1 MRIGINQFC
10 FPSPCGVREA
20 MERAKALGYECM
32 EICLT
37 ADQQPGR
44 SAGGV
49 TDALDISGYF
59 NPLLHEHA
67 GEAEFTALRAL
78 SEEVGMPLSSVGGIV
93 SFSIYPL
100 TAREE
105 ETARKSMD
113 AVRRMLDGAQAV
125 GASAALVIPGMLT
138 PDMGYQEGYDLAQ
151 ERLALLADYAPGVC
165 LMIENVW
172 NNMLYSPLEMARFVD
187 ETGRANL
194 GICFDIANARRFG
207 YPEQWIRTLG
217 KRIREFHCKDY
228 RMSVDNINGF
238 TNLLDGDVNYPAVME
253 AIRETGFDGDLM
265 VELIPPAHFLVDQTL
280 RHARETLETLCQ
292 NSELRG

>member
-10 FPSPCGVREA
+10 FPAPCDVREA
-20 MERAKALGYECM
+20 MERAKAMGFACM

-37 ADQQPGR
+37 ADRPSGC

-49 TDALDISGYF
+49 TDALDISGYY

-67 GEAEFTALRAL
+67 GPREFAELRAL
-78 SEEVGMPLSSVGGIV
+78 SEEVGLPLSSVGGII

-100 TAREE
+100 TARDP
-105 ETARKSMD
+105 AVAQKSMD
-113 AVRRMLDGAQAV
+113 AVRRMLDAAQAV
-125 GASAALVIPGMLT
+125 GASSALVIPGMLT
-138 PDMGYQEGYDLAQ
+138 PDMGYQEGYELAQ
-151 ERLALLADYAPGVC
+151 ERLAALADYAPDVC

-187 ETGRANL
+187 ETGRGNI

-217 KRIREFHCKDY
+217 SRIRELHCKDY

-238 TNLLDGDVNYPAVME
+238 TNLLDGDVDYPAVMKT
-253 AIRETGFDGDLM
+253 IREIGYDGDLI

-280 RHARETLETLCQ
+280 RHARETLEILC
-292 NSELRG
+292 NNF